1 MSVLYVT
8 EPDEDTGMVAA
19 ITDEP
24 CQCGWPETV
33 LHIMPD
39 GVTTRGCPSCETETQ
54 EPTASADITRMEQG
68 NG

>member
-24 CQCGWPETV
+24 CPCGWPETV

-39 GVTTRGCPSCETETQ
+39 GATTRGCPSCETETQ
-54 EPTASADITRMEQG
+54 EPEEQG
-68 NG
+68 QGR

>member
-8 EPDEDTGMVAA
+8 EPDDETGMVAA

-24 CQCGWPETV
+24 CPCGWPETV

-39 GVTTRGCPSCETETQ
+39 GATTRGCPSCETETQ
-54 EPTASADITRMEQG
+54 ESVDSSSG
-68 NG
+68 GVS

>member
-8 EPDEDTGMVAA
+8 EPDEDSGMVAA

-24 CQCGWPETV
+24 CRCGWPETV

-39 GVTTRGCPSCETETQ
+39 GATTRGCPSCETETQ
-54 EPTASADITRMEQG
+54 EPTGSSDITRMEQG
-68 NG
+68 T

>member
-8 EPDEDTGMVAA
+8 EPDYETGMVAA

-24 CQCGWPETV
+24 CPCGWPETV

-39 GVTTRGCPSCETETQ
+39 GATTRGCPSCETETQ
-54 EPTASADITRMEQG
+54 ESGGSE
-68 NG
+68 